1 MDKNSFVL
9 YSDYLEHFKILSDE
23 EAGILIKA
31 IFCYVSGLDIDQ
43 QRLSPAAKMAFSFIK
58 SQLDRD
64 MKAYEI
70 KCNKNKE
77 NGKLGGRPKKTN
89 GFNENQVDNRKTN
102 GFNENHND
110 NDTENDSDSDTEND
124 SEKKYKNS
132 FLDFWEVYPR
142 KIDKGNAYK
151 KYQARLNDGYSESD
165 LVTAAT
171 NYADQCRR
179 EKTERKFIKHPKTF
193 LSDTTPFVDYLKND
207 HQDKKKIIKEG
218 VNPFRDE

>member
-23 EAGILIKA
+23 EAGILIKT
-31 IFCYVSGLDIDQ
+31 ILCYVSGLDIDQ
-43 QRLSPAAKMAFSFIK
+43 QRLTPAAKMAFSFIK

-77 NGKLGGRPKKTN
+77 NGKLGGRPKKPN
-89 GFNENQVDNRKTN
+89 GFNENQEDNRKPN

-110 NDTENDSDSDTEND
+110 TDIENDSETEND

-165 LVTAAT
+165 LITAAT

-218 VNPFRDE
+218 ENPFS

>member
-1 MDKNSFVL
+1 MEKRSFVL

-23 EAGILIKA
+23 EAGTLIKT
-31 IFCYVSGLDIDQ
+31 ILCYVSGLDIEQ
-43 QRLSPAAKMAFSFIK
+43 QSLSPAAKMAFSFIK

-77 NGKLGGRPKKTN
+77 NGKLGGRPKKPN
-89 GFNENQVDNRKTN
+89 GFNENQTDIKKPN

-110 NDTENDSDSDTEND
+110 NDSDIEND

-132 FLDFWEVYPR
+132 FLDFWEAYPR

-151 KYQARLNDGYSESD
+151 KYQARLNDGYSERD
-165 LVTAAT
+165 LITAAT

-193 LSDTTPFVDYLKND
+193 LSDTTPFVDYLKNE

-218 VNPFRDE
+218 ENPFL